1 MISLKY
7 DERSIS
13 LSSDR
18 RCEETNT
25 TFHIMS
31 NIRGRY
37 LCEMTL
43 LTNRYTTRATFQV
56 CRLVTIYE
64 SILPS
69 IGITLKGTEYHRKR
83 DS

>member
-7 DERSIS
+7 DDERSIS

-25 TFHIMS
+25 TFHIMT

-37 LCEMTL
+37 LCEICVYL
-43 LTNRYTTRATFQV
+43 FVRHCSQIDI
-56 CRLVTIYE
+56 RLVR
-64 SILPS
+64 LF
-69 IGITLKGTEYHRKR
+69 KCVV
-83 DS
+83 